1 MDAAGRRRA
10 IARALE
16 DARRPVAAS
25 VLGERFGVSR
35 QIVVGDVALLR
46 AAGLEITATPRG
58 YVLGAGAQAGEQ
70 RTVAVSHGIAAFVA
84 CVIVAVVAV
93 VADEPI
99 VYRFPHVAALAEKY
113 LLE

>member
-46 AAGLEITATPRG
+46 AAGLEITATP
-58 YVLGAGAQAGEQ
+58 GAMCSARARRQASGAPSRS
-70 RTVAVSHGIAAFVA
+70 RTAWRAWSVS
-84 CVIVAVVAV
+84 
-93 VADEPI
+93 
-99 VYRFPHVAALAEKY
+99 
-113 LLE
+113 